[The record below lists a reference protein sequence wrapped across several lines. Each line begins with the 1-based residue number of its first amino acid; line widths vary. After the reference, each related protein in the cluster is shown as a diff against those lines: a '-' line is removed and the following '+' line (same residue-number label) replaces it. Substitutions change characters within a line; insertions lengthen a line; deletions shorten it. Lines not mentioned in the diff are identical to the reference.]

1 MQDARAKYLGQL
13 RESDYPVVFKHTLEP
28 RTFGQI
34 VETLGG
40 LEDAAEAARHLSG
53 LARVPRISAIVM
65 FMEDG
70 EREAIGRIL
79 EAAAAAA
86 RSPSVEEKVLRSVR
100 KTFSV

>member
-1 MQDARAKYLGQL
+1 MQEARAKYLGQL

-28 RTFGQI
+28 RTFGEI

-79 EAAAAAA
+79 EAAAAA
-86 RSPSVEEKVLRSVR
+86 RSPSVEEIVLRSVR